1 MMGWSIGTVLLVLFL
16 LLMVLSACKVSASAD
31 AQAERAF
38 QEMMERRFRNAA
50 LRKEVIT
57 DD

>member
-1 MMGWSIGTVLLVLFL
+1 MMGWSIGTVLLVMFL
-16 LLMVLSACKVSASAD
+16 LLMVLSACKVSAAAD
-31 AQAERAF
+31 AQAERNF
-38 QEMMERRFRNAA
+38 HQMMERRFQNAA